1 MDGVNKRIIALTG
14 LKGSGKDTT
23 ADYIIKNY
31 SNWEKDS
38 FAAVLKDITS
48 VLFGWDR
55 KMLAGETVEDR
66 AKREEKDEYWSKKFG
81 RDITP
86 RNMLQFLGTD
96 VLRTHLHEDIWV
108 NALERKILNT
118 DKNIIITDCRF
129 KNEIDMLRQLGG
141 LVIRIE
147 REPLPDWFRRC
158 EEVGKLYYNGTR
170 FLVDP
175 YQQIYELQTV
185 HRSEWDW
192 IGYDNPE
199 YILNSV
205 SGDFD
210 GLYKQIDK
218 IMEKIN
224 G

>member
-1 MDGVNKRIIALTG
+1 MDGVKHIIGLVG

-31 SNWEKDS
+31 PNWEKDS

-66 AKREEKDEYWSKKFG
+66 AKREEKDEYWSNKFG

-118 DKNIIITDCRF
+118 DKNVIITDCRF
-129 KNEIDMLRQLGG
+129 KNEIDMLRQLGA
-141 LVIRIE
+141 VIIRIE
-147 REPLPDWFRRC
+147 REPLPNWFRRC
-158 EEVGKLYYNGTR
+158 EEVGKYQLKGGLLDLYW
-170 FLVDP
+170 D
-175 YQQIYELQTV
+175 IDELQKV

>member
-1 MDGVNKRIIALTG
+1 MDGVKHIIGLVG

-31 SNWEKDS
+31 PNWEKDS

-66 AKREEKDEYWSKKFG
+66 AKREEKDEYWSNKFG

-118 DKNIIITDCRF
+118 DKNVIITDCRF
-129 KNEIDMLRQLGG
+129 KNEIDMLRQLGA
-141 LVIRIE
+141 VIIRIE
-147 REPLPDWFRRC
+147 REPLPNWFRRC
-158 EEVGKLYYNGTR
+158 EEIGKHHLKDGVCDLYW
-170 FLVDP
+170 
-175 YQQIYELQTV
+175 QIDELANV

>member
-1 MDGVNKRIIALTG
+1 MDGVSKRIIALTG

-31 SNWEKDS
+31 PNWEKDS

-96 VLRTHLHEDIWV
+96 VLRIHLHEDIWV

-141 LVIRIE
+141 LVIRVE

-158 EEVGKLYYNGTR
+158 EEIGKYQLEGGLLDLYW
-170 FLVDP
+170 D
-175 YQQIYELQTV
+175 IDELQKV

>member
-1 MDGVNKRIIALTG
+1 MDGVSKRIIALTG

-31 SNWEKDS
+31 PNWEKDS

-66 AKREEKDEYWSKKFG
+66 AKREEKDEYWSNKFG

-108 NALERKILNT
+108 NALERKIINT
-118 DKNIIITDCRF
+118 DKNVVITDCRF
-129 KNEIDMLRQLGG
+129 KNEIDMLRQLGA
-141 LVIRIE
+141 VIIRIE

-158 EEVGKLYYNGTR
+158 EEIGKYKQQGGLLDLYWKI
-170 FLVDP
+170 D
-175 YQQIYELQTV
+175 ELQKV

-199 YILNSV
+199 YILDSV